1 MVTTL
6 LSSKGQIVIPR
17 RICRSHKWRKG
28 VEFIIEESGD
38 SLILKPN
45 KPFRPTSF
53 DEIYGCLKFKGRKK
67 SLKEMGKAMS
77 IGAEK
82 SNATEATQFVSFDK
96 SLVSKAK
103 KMNLQ
108 KVRLP
113 RT

>member
-45 KPFRPTSF
+45 KPFPATSF
-53 DEIYGCLKFKGRKK
+53 DQIYGCLKYKGRKK
-67 SLKEMGKAMS
+67 SVQEMEKALD

-82 SNATEATQFVSFDK
+82 SNAC
-96 SLVSKAK
+96 
-103 KMNLQ
+103 N
-108 KVRLP
+108 
-113 RT
+113 